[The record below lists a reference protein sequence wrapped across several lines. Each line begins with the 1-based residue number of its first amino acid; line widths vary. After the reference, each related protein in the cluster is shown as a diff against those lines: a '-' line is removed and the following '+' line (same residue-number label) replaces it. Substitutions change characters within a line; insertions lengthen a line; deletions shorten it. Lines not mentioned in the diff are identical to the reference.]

1 MQLTTVCKP
10 ERMKCWQDAFTEGAP
25 GCEQKCCPRL
35 ERHDCRGCSGASS
48 GRKEPGCNLSRCSQ
62 WKSKIWRIYLF
73 LAAKAARLIF
83 PSVDGFSGCA
93 TGSLKLVQISAACPA
108 SNFSEFPAANSPL
121 LLAVAGCFQPFRLN
135 WTPLLACRAPKQ
147 TTSLYWTSEPQLN
160 PTLWF
165 GHCAPNAYSL
175 FWLCRGWMNSTV
187 ESEHAQPLPFQSCGL
202 RKKKKK
208 EQHLRVRG
216 IITFPDIFFL
226 ENTETNLKAV
236 PAVVISFGANL
247 LHVAERKIRTNY
259 F

>member
-1 MQLTTVCKP
+1 MLLWGVAN
-10 ERMKCWQDAFTEGAP
+10 RSAA
-25 GCEQKCCPRL
+25 PRL
-35 ERHDCRGCSGASS
+35 ERHDCRRCSGA
-48 GRKEPGCNLSRCSQ
+48 RKEPGYNLSRCSR

-93 TGSLKLVQISAACPA
+93 TGSLKLVQISAACPL

-121 LLAVAGCFQPFRLN
+121 LLAVSAHSSRLLSAIQPE
-135 WTPLLACRAPKQ
+135 TPLLADRAPKQ

-165 GHCAPNAYSL
+165 GHCAPDAYSL
-175 FWLCRGWMNSTV
+175 IWLCRGWMNSTV
-187 ESEHAQPLPFQSCGL
+187 ESEQAQPLPFQSCGL
-202 RKKKKK
+202 RKKK

-236 PAVVISFGANL
+236 PATAISEQIFQML
-247 LHVAERKIRTNY
+247 LKRK
-259 F
+259 

>member
-1 MQLTTVCKP
+1 
-10 ERMKCWQDAFTEGAP
+10 MKCWQDAFREGAP

-35 ERHDCRGCSGASS
+35 ERHECRRCSGASS
-48 GRKEPGCNLSRCSQ
+48 GRKEPGCNLSRCSR

-73 LAAKAARLIF
+73 LVAKAARLIF

-121 LLAVAGCFQPFRLN
+121 LLAVSAHSSRLLAAIQTE
-135 WTPLLACRAPKQ
+135 TPLLACRAPKQ

-165 GHCAPNAYSL
+165 GHCAPDACSL
-175 FWLCRGWMNSTV
+175 FWLRRGWMNSTV
-187 ESEHAQPLPFQSCGL
+187 ESEQAQPLPFQSCGL

-208 EQHLRVRG
+208 NNTYVSAALKHLLISSFSRILRQTLKLFLPWSFPVERIFQMLLKG
-216 IITFPDIFFL
+216 KQGLVTFNC
-226 ENTETNLKAV
+226 E
-236 PAVVISFGANL
+236 
-247 LHVAERKIRTNY
+247 
-259 F
+259 